1 MTESEQERSDAAKK
15 GHRDEAQPAPA
26 PSKTQD
32 DRSKAAEDRPR
43 EADGRFEPGSGQS
56 HHK

>member
-15 GHRDEAQPAPA
+15 GHQDQAQPAQQHDNA
-26 PSKTQD
+26 TE
-32 DRSKAAEDRPR
+32 DRSKADENRPR
-43 EADGRFEPGSGQS
+43 DPDGRFEPGTGS